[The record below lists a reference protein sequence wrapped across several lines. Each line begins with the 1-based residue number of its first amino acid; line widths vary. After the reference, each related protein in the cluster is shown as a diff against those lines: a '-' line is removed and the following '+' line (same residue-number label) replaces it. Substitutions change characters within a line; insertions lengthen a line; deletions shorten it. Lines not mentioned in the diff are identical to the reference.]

1 MARYSRQFG
10 HDPVVTLMRS
20 GLLTRLVDV
29 VEERSRIEVLT
40 VSRRGELVELQ
51 KYYELM
57 ITRAEGPRGSMLMFA
72 FAVASLGSDG
82 QAKGADE
89 AGWLVSNEGLA
100 G

>member
-1 MARYSRQFG
+1 
-10 HDPVVTLMRS
+10 
-20 GLLTRLVDV
+20 
-29 VEERSRIEVLT
+29 
-40 VSRRGELVELQ
+40 
-51 KYYELM
+51 
-57 ITRAEGPRGSMLMFA
+57 MFV